1 MSVRAHYQES
11 LARLHGGI
19 LELATYVEGELQ
31 KALAAL
37 LRQDTVLAGEILRE
51 DPEVGRRQLEVED
64 QCITLIATEQP
75 VARDLRELMAS
86 MKIVSNLERIGDHAV
101 HLAEVAIR
109 HAGETYL
116 GAIADVERMAH
127 LGIAMLRDAM
137 NAFRDRDSAA
147 ARAVAARDDEIDA
160 LHDRLVQ
167 RLLNDMY
174 ANRDNIGQALSLLTL
189 TRFLERLGD
198 HVASMC
204 EWTCYGIEGE
214 HVRLK

>member
-1 MSVRAHYQES
+1 MAVRAHYQES
-11 LARLHGGI
+11 LRRLHGGI
-19 LELATYVEGELQ
+19 VELATYVEGELQ

-37 LRQDTVLAGEILRE
+37 LRQDTALAGEILRE

-109 HAGETYL
+109 HAGQRYL
-116 GAIADVERMAH
+116 GAIRDVEEMA
-127 LGIAMLRDAM
+127 LFAIAMLRDAM

-147 ARAVAARDDEIDA
+147 ATAVAARDDAIDA
-160 LHDRLVQ
+160 MHDKLVQ

-174 ANRDNIGQALSLLTL
+174 ENRDNIGQALSLLTV

-204 EWTCYGIEGE
+204 EWTYYGIEGE